1 MSKIISEAL
10 DELNKIEEEL
20 LYEMASVSKEDTGLP
35 YKLWLDSAGTNR
47 NTKHNE
53 IRIKVEVDGDRIPVI
68 VDKENPYISKSV
80 GKTIPNFK
88 EIQEYIVKYY
98 DVFVKHWNGE
108 LTDRQALNMLN
119 KM

>member
-108 LTDRQALNMLN
+108 LTDRHLICLI
-119 KM
+119 KCR